1 MSNLLQA
8 FSKLSGFALFLLL
21 EVVCFALIIRFN
33 NYQQQVALSSA
44 NKYMGNLSE
53 TADELEDYLHLNEEV
68 ERLRAEVARLRA
80 QEGNAMYRDFDSTY
94 ASFDTIAQ
102 HFIYIDADV
111 VSKTFLG
118 RRNFITLNR
127 GKKHGVEPH
136 MGVVDDLGVVGVVRS
151 ASNYHSRVMTIFH
164 PDARISAKL
173 KGTGLFGSLTWD
185 VEEQDYYHMILE
197 DIPAHHTPELGDTV
211 LTSGASILFPPDIM
225 IGKVDDVFKESGA
238 SSHHIRVKLRN
249 DLRAIR
255 YAYAIKNLMK
265 DDLSELVED

>member
-1 MSNLLQA
+1 M
-8 FSKLSGFALFLLL
+8 
-21 EVVCFALIIRFN
+21 IIRFN
-33 NYQQQVALSSA
+33 SYHQQVALSSA

-53 TADELEDYLHLNEEV
+53 TADEFEDYLHLNEEV
-68 ERLRAEVARLRA
+68 ERLRAEVARLRT
-80 QEGNAMYRDFDSTY
+80 QEGNAMYRDLDTAY

-118 RRNFITLNR
+118 RRNYITLNR

-136 MGVVDDLGVVGVVRS
+136 MGVVDDQGIVGVVRS

-173 KGTGLFGSLTWD
+173 KGTGLFGSLTWNPD
-185 VEEQDYYHMILE
+185 KQDYFHMILQ
-197 DIPAHHTPELGDTV
+197 DIPTHHTPSVGDTV
-211 LTSGASILFPPDIM
+211 LTSGYSILFPPDIM
-225 IGKVDDVFKESGA
+225 IGEIEDITKESGA
-238 SSHHIRVKLRN
+238 SSHYIKVKLTN

-265 DDLSELVED
+265 NDLSELEEE